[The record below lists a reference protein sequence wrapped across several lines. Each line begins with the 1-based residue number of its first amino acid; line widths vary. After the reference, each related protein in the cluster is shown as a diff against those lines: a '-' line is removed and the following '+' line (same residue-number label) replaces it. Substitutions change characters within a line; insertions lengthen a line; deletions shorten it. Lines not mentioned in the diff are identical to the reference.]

1 MVVENTQINA
11 LKEQANLKIQQL
23 LNKIEKLE
31 KADKILTAIQF
42 RGREDGDNTIFDIPP
57 KDALDESDIPE
68 AKRLKIFNS
77 IQAKVAAI

>member
-42 RGREDGDNTIFDIPP
+42 RGREDGDNTIFDVPP
-57 KDALDESDIPE
+57 KDQLDDSEISE
-68 AKRLKIFNS
+68 TKRQAIFDKITTR
-77 IQAKVAAI
+77 IAAI